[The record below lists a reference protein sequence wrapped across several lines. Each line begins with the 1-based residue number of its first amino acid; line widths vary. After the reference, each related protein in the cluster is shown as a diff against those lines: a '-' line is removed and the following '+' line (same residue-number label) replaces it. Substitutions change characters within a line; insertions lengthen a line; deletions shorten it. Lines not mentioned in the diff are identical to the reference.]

1 MEWYQNL
8 VTHSF
13 WTQQEITFPNSS
25 GLTGSANIF
34 EIIFLQVSHLD
45 NSSIDEP
52 TNLMEAGHVY
62 VS

>member
-13 WTQQEITFPNSS
+13 WTQQEITFLNSS
-25 GLTGSANIF
+25 GLTGLANIF

-52 TNLMEAGHVY
+52 TNLM
-62 VS
+62 